1 MVRTAWLSGIKK
13 CSARVLAEN
22 GVKNVPGLQNSV
34 SWIMDWYAVPE
45 EYESVLMGEGGGGGM
60 HTSHPCAFGVAEEK
74 TRCERCHASFYVCAF
89 K

>member
-45 EYESVLMGEGGGGGM
+45 KYESVLMGEGGEGACT
-60 HTSHPCAFGVAEEK
+60 HLTLVHSELQKKKQDVKDAIKNF
-74 TRCERCHASFYVCAF
+74 SVCAF

>member
-45 EYESVLMGEGGGGGM
+45 EYESVLMGERGGGGM
-60 HTSHPCAFGVAEEK
+60 HTHSTALCIQSCRRK
-74 TRCERCHASFYVCAF
+74 N
-89 K
+89 KM